1 MLAGY
6 RESLQMITGT
16 QRPLRIDV
24 NPQIGIQYTKELTVV
39 IPHAEN
45 GLLTSCS
52 IWSEEVCII
61 VWSHH

>member
-16 QRPLRIDV
+16 QRPLRIDA

-45 GLLTSCS
+45 GLLTSCRN
-52 IWSEEVCII
+52 I
-61 VWSHH
+61 